1 MDQHVMQVLQLSA
14 SVLSGVLVFA
24 ALYLLWWRSYSPWLL
39 IALLGSGISLLFRLA
54 FAVAPGA
61 LGASPILV
69 LIWPLTGLMAA
80 TGLLGYAV
88 TEANRPS
95 ATK

>member
-1 MDQHVMQVLQLSA
+1 MDQHVMQVLQMAA
-14 SVLSGVLVFA
+14 SVLSGVMVFG

-54 FAVAPGA
+54 FAVASGA
-61 LGASPILV
+61 LGGSPMLV
-69 LIWPLTGLMAA
+69 LVWPVTGLMVA

-88 TEANRPS
+88 AEANRPTPS
-95 ATK
+95 K